1 MLSPS
6 GLAALPLISLLTTQ
20 GLAQALDK
28 TIVGCDEVQCPVEN
42 GEPHCKVRNDTF
54 TNIGLTR
61 IPDVP
66 ESLNDFS
73 IVKGINISGPND
85 DTYVNIYYLGTP
97 QNASLD
103 DLYGCV
109 AKFDP
114 PAKKFPENGNGT
126 CSDVIE
132 PACIDALQ
140 ELAAKVSHT
149 YFEGVC
155 EILQEELENS
165 DIEACQNMTG
175 PGMGIEPRGIHTVKL
190 SNLTNIEGKANSTSD
205 CWPIL
210 PKSANLAPIF
220 WDSVGWDSLNQGGPS
235 PQTGYDELHGIAP
248 LLTVFMKKAN
258 TKSIVN
264 ETVSRMSCIKINS
277 TWTGEPQLDGAS
289 RSAISAFAVFGA
301 VVASMLMLHPVI
313 PLIGI
318 GPGPTVGAG
327 PPTLSSTSAN
337 AIEVLFKLKPNVPQQ
352 TIDEMRDAGKAMVGV
367 VPGLRSFEF
376 GPPLA
381 STAHRAQGFDL
392 GLIAILNTE
401 ADVLAYGPH
410 PAYLGIV

>member
-1 MLSPS
+1 MLPPS
-6 GLAALPLISLLTTQ
+6 GLAAPLIISLLTVQ

-85 DTYVNIYYLGTP
+85 DTYINIYYLGTP

-277 TWTGEPQLDGAS
+277 TWT
-289 RSAISAFAVFGA
+289 
-301 VVASMLMLHPVI
+301 
-313 PLIGI
+313 
-318 GPGPTVGAG
+318 
-327 PPTLSSTSAN
+327 
-337 AIEVLFKLKPNVPQQ
+337 VLFKLKPNVPQQ

-410 PAYLGIV
+410 PAHQAVNKIREEIAAETLAYDLEVPDAA

>member
-1 MLSPS
+1 MPSSS
-6 GLAALPLISLLTTQ
+6 GLAAPLIISLLTVQ

-85 DTYVNIYYLGTP
+85 DTYINIYYLGTP

-220 WDSVGWDSLNQGGPS
+220 WDSVGWDGGPS

-277 TWTGEPQLDGAS
+277 TWT
-289 RSAISAFAVFGA
+289 
-301 VVASMLMLHPVI
+301 
-313 PLIGI
+313 
-318 GPGPTVGAG
+318 
-327 PPTLSSTSAN
+327 
-337 AIEVLFKLKPNVPQQ
+337 VLFKLKPNVPQQ

-410 PAYLGIV
+410 PAHQAVNKIREEIAAETLAYDLEVPDAA